1 MFDNWQTLP
10 AYQFLYEGDLEGI
23 MTIDGHKL
31 ENSLLEI
38 YPVFPIFDFHLFR
51 DSACDSFNMQTFC
64 TSKSRDDDYIG
75 RWVQRYTECLRRLT
89 TSETIAQAIPDV
101 PQHERFFEP
110 KST

>member
-10 AYQFLYEGDLEGI
+10 AYQFLYEGDLE
-23 MTIDGHKL
+23 D
-31 ENSLLEI
+31 
-38 YPVFPIFDFHLFR
+38 LFR
-51 DSACDSFNMQTFC
+51 DSACDSFNMQTFS

-110 KST
+110 EST